1 MQVILFIIALIILPI
16 GYFYVLERMDTAP
29 IDSPP
34 RLCIFCIFGTL
45 GGWFLALALSPSGLA
60 AMCMMFLITIS
71 PIALLITSTVSWR
84 ERQQS
89 IYHKGS
95 ALIGFS
101 YLILLSLGVISLI
114 LVKTF
119 K

>member
-1 MQVILFIIALIILPI
+1 IIALIILPI
-16 GYFYVLERMDTAP
+16 GYFYVLERMDTAA
-29 IDSPP
+29 INNPP

-45 GGWFLALALSPSGLA
+45 GGWCLALALSPSGLA
-60 AMCMMFLITIS
+60 AMCLIFLITVS
-71 PIALLITSTVSWR
+71 PIAVMISSAITWG

-89 IYHKGS
+89 IYHKSS

-101 YLILLSLGVISLI
+101 YLILLSLGVTSSI